1 MTGCDFLWSPCGVV
15 GAVCRAV
22 CGVRTTVWVQSRL
35 GNAQWLV
42 LCGTSCGRV
51 GLVCLFAMRASECAM
66 CGTWLVGV
74 RCFG

>member
-1 MTGCDFLWSPCGVV
+1 MTGCDFLWAVCGVV

-22 CGVRTTVWVQSRL
+22 CGVGAAVWVQSRL
-35 GNAQWLV
+35 RSAQWLV

-51 GLVCLFAMRASECAM
+51 GLVCLYAVCECAM
-66 CGTWLVGV
+66 RGAWLVGV